1 MNSKSNKVFQVIS
14 VVLFM
19 LLIVFQVDDWSNRSA
34 TSSRIDAIV
43 KDGDAVIDRLQV
55 LDYES
60 RVRDSMMMGQV
71 EVSMARIEELT
82 KLREMTR
89 ADIVKLL
96 GRIESSKIVLDSLKK
111 DMLVW

>member
-1 MNSKSNKVFQVIS
+1 MLLFVFQC
-14 VVLFM
+14 
-19 LLIVFQVDDWSNRSA
+19 DDWGARSA
-34 TSSRIDAIV
+34 SSSRVDAIV
-43 KDGDAVIDRLQV
+43 KDGDALVDRLGV
-55 LDYES
+55 LDYEA

-71 EVSMARIEELT
+71 EVSLARIEELT

-96 GRIESSKIVLDSLKK
+96 ERIEGNKAVIDNLKK

>member
-1 MNSKSNKVFQVIS
+1 MNSKWFQVIS

-19 LLIVFQVDDWSNRSA
+19 LLIVFQIDDWSDRSKG
-34 TSSRIDAIV
+34 SERIDAIV
-43 KDGDAVIDRLQV
+43 KDGDAVVDRLGV
-55 LDYES
+55 LDYEA

-71 EVSMARIEELT
+71 EVSMARIEDLT

-111 DMLVW
+111 DMLIW